1 MICSTTCRYSSVYTL
16 SHILCVQCSQS
27 TVYTKSCSSTSVCF
41 FLLKTSQRYLSE
53 YENRCTQEIYYATE
67 DGGRAYDTTWI
78 LALALNSTMAMVTNG
93 NINGTGCENMS
104 GSLLPLDQFNYTNQ
118 KMGCLIQWNIQRTN
132 SVG

>member
-1 MICSTTCRYSSVYTL
+1 MLLHVYRVRYIPNHAVLQVYT
-16 SHILCVQCSQS
+16 
-27 TVYTKSCSSTSVCF
+27 VCF

-67 DGGRAYDTTWI
+67 DGGRAYDTTWV

-132 SVG
+132 FSGVTVSQHVPR